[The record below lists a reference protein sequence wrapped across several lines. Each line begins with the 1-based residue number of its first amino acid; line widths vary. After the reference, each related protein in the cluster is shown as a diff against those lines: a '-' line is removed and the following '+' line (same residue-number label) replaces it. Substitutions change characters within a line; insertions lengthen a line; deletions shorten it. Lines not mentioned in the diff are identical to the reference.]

1 MPGHRFH
8 KQGAF
13 RKETKYRADPRQTLD
28 LHLAAPKLR
37 ESCDLAGAQLVPPQD
52 RQETAG
58 YKSGTHGLS
67 FFFFFFFFLRRVFVE
82 LFNMQFVSFCR
93 ELLQRSRHLTHGSSI
108 I

>member
-1 MPGHRFH
+1 VVPSYLHQTPALKSQAAISKESGAVLGMPGHRFH

-58 YKSGTHGLS
+58 YNSGTHRLS
-67 FFFFFFFFLRRVFVE
+67 FFFFFFFFFFKKSV
-82 LFNMQFVSFCR
+82 C
-93 ELLQRSRHLTHGSSI
+93 
-108 I
+108 